1 MELSELGHDP
11 SENEFARRNRNFA
24 ELLQELRVAQ
34 TGVQILFA
42 FLLTLPF
49 SNRFSQVSHVERVV
63 YIVTLVASAAATAFL
78 IAPVSYHRL
87 VFREGRKSEVVAI
100 ANRMAQF
107 GLLSLLVSLL
117 GALFL
122 AIDVVTGEP
131 VVAIVT
137 GAVAVLYVLL
147 WYVLP
152 IIHPSLRLRAGPQAS
167 RQSGDPSGGQDPDAD
182 PDAAP
187 GGPDSAH
194 RPD

>member
-49 SNRFSQVSHVERVV
+49 SNRFSQVNHMERVV
-63 YIVTLVASAAATAFL
+63 YIVTLVAAAAATAFL

-87 VFREGRKSEVVAI
+87 VFREGRKSEVLRI
-100 ANRMAQF
+100 ASRMAQL
-107 GLLSLLVSLL
+107 GLLCLLVSLL

-137 GAVAVLYVLL
+137 AAIAVLYVTL
-147 WYVLP
+147 WYALP
-152 IIHPSLRLRAGPQAS
+152 IIHPVLRQDRPGTRRAD
-167 RQSGDPSGGQDPDAD
+167 SGHPPD
-182 PDAAP
+182 
-187 GGPDSAH
+187 
-194 RPD
+194 